1 MYIARLVSIAYFVII
16 SLGLYGLKEEAEFDT
31 LDSSAKFVSYLLF
44 VLPGLFVFII
54 GFSNKFRL
62 FLTKYSN
69 GISSILGLFELILF
83 FGGIIN
89 AIFSKKENTDNFDM
103 TMLFIFCYLILF
115 SVILFV
121 YLIIDGEIDRTIE
134 DGRYKAAMEWGK
146 KNDPE
151 FAKTMHYYNKA
162 DNTASKGLD
171 KIMTKEE
178 KRKAY
183 NDFMKKKQ

>member
-1 MYIARLVSIAYFVII
+1 MYIARLVSITYFVII
-16 SLGLYGLKEEAEFDT
+16 SLVLYGLKEESEFDS
-31 LDSSAKFVSYLLF
+31 LERSAKFISALLF

-62 FLTKYSN
+62 FLTKYSK

-83 FGGIIN
+83 LGGFIN
-89 AIFSKKENTDNFDM
+89 AITTKKEGTDDFDM
-103 TMLFIFCYLILF
+103 TMLFILFYLIVF

-134 DGRYKAAMEWGK
+134 DGRYEAAIEWGK

-151 FAKTMHYYNKA
+151 FAHIMKEKEESDKKYQIK
-162 DNTASKGLD
+162 LD
-171 KIMTKEE
+171 KKYSKEE
-178 KRKAY
+178 Q
-183 NDFMKKKQ
+183 KKIREDLLNNL

>member
-1 MYIARLVSIAYFVII
+1 MYIARLASIAYFVLI
-16 SLGLYGLKEEAEFDT
+16 SLGLYSLKEEAEFDT

-151 FAKTMHYYNKA
+151 FARMMKDKEESDKKYQMK
-162 DNTASKGLD
+162 LD
-171 KIMTKEE
+171 KKYTKEE
-178 KRKAY
+178 QKKMRE
-183 NDFMKKKQ
+183 DFMNNL